1 MLGVKGLKDANT
13 CSSLLAYVGC
23 VFCVVHIGS
32 ATALCIGW
40 CSLITRVTF
49 MFIMNIKKSSYHF
62 PGINGVLALKD
73 EAYKRRWIVLAHEHF
88 EPVSDPNSLD
98 VIKQLKWIRQTG
110 TRIVVLN
117 CYLRYSRQVSK
128 SVQTTY

>member
-1 MLGVKGLKDANT
+1 
-13 CSSLLAYVGC
+13 
-23 VFCVVHIGS
+23 
-32 ATALCIGW
+32 
-40 CSLITRVTF
+40 

-73 EAYKRRWIVLAHEHF
+73 EAYKRGWIVVAHEHF

-98 VIKQLKWIRQTG
+98 VRRQLKWIRQTG
-110 TRIVVLN
+110 TRVVVLN